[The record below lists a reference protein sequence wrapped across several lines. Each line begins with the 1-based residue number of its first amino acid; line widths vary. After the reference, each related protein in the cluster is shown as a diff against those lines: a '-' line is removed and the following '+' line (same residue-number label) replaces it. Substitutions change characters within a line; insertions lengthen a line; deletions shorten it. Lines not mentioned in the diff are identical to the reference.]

1 MQNSRNKTKIRSEHK
16 SISSMSVSNISG
28 FFGKIRNNLTDRY
41 AEELPTEKTK
51 IKVIVRIR
59 PYLELDR
66 QYL

>member
-1 MQNSRNKTKIRSEHK
+1 
-16 SISSMSVSNISG
+16 MSVSNISG

>member
-1 MQNSRNKTKIRSEHK
+1 
-16 SISSMSVSNISG
+16 MSVSNVSG
-28 FFGKIRNNLTDRY
+28 FFGQIRNNLTDRY
-41 AEELPTEKTK
+41 LEERPAEKSK